1 MFMIGL
7 LCDVCE
13 VICDAIYVM
22 IGFVIDLL
30 IQCGSKVAFM
40 FLILFCEFGA
50 KLMIVM
56 VM

>member
-1 MFMIGL
+1 MIGL
-7 LCDVCE
+7 LCDACE
-13 VICDAIYVM
+13 VICDAKYVM